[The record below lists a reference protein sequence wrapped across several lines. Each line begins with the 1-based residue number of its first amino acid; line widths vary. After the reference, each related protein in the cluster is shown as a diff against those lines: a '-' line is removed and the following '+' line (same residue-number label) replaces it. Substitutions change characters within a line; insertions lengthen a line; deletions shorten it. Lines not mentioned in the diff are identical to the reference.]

1 MSDNFADAQWL
12 TGTSISGNNST
23 ATGEDGE
30 PDRTYHSVWFKW
42 TASASSGQNPVY
54 QFDTNGS
61 DFDTYLYIYIGTS
74 LDNLNLLDS
83 DDDGGEGSNSEI
95 TLDIGSLVG
104 VTCYIKITG
113 YGEDDFG
120 NYVLNYPL
128 AGIPD
133 PRPPIVSVTEE
144 PPYPITRESDYEQN
158 PPIGTKQ
165 SYIEVWRSFGG
176 PAPFDLSVPNA
187 IEAAKD
193 YVLRGG
199 TPPGNLDFQWW
210 SKRPPG
216 DQEWRGGPGAIDPP
230 DGSLLIES
238 NSWGHVVGQ
247 SGTHSISEGLLGFS
261 AEIKYGIS
269 TYTVKFYMGRYL
281 YISPNSNYNVN
292 YWEQSWGGSEWSP
305 GQPTPPEHYER
316 QVPATIPAELLGAT
330 LYVGGE
336 AHGTTLPIVNIFV
349 GDQLAGKYQNNY
361 YSDSITGSPFYTGT
375 VSTGY
380 PAANTEIN
388 LTADFILN
396 NMDSLGNLAFTFI
409 DSDTLAGNFTCEPG
423 TPVLG
428 GVQYLNVNKQQDIYA
443 TLDLHF
449 MSPTY
454 NHFTFRYGT
463 PPLRLAQRDDQEG
476 LSPTA
481 RLDLSPSTSYQKNN
495 SSRIYGGLYL

>member
-23 ATGEDGE
+23 ATGEEGGE
-30 PDRTYHSVWFKW
+30 PGREYHSIWFKW
-42 TASASSGQNPVY
+42 TAPFTTEQYPEY

-61 DFDTYLYIYIGTS
+61 DFDTYLYIYTGTN
-74 LDNLNLLDS
+74 LDNLNLIAS
-83 DDDGGEGSNSEI
+83 NDDGGEGSNSQI
-95 TLDIGSLVG
+95 TLDIGSAYG
-104 VTCYIKITG
+104 VTYYIKIAG
-113 YGEDDFG
+113 YDEEEFG

-128 AGIPD
+128 AGILD
-133 PRPPIVSVTEE
+133 PRTPIISVIEE
-144 PPYPITRESDYEQN
+144 PPYPITKESNYQQN

-176 PAPFDLSVPNA
+176 PAPFDLTVPNA
-187 IEAAKD
+187 IGVAKD
-193 YVLRGG
+193 YVLKGG
-199 TPPGNLDFQWW
+199 TPPGSLDFQWW

-216 DQEWRGGPGAIDPP
+216 DSEWRGGPGSIDPP
-230 DGSLLIES
+230 NGSLLIES
-238 NSWGHVVGQ
+238 DSWGHRIGQ
-247 SGTHSISEGLLGFS
+247 SGTHSISNGLLGFN

-269 TYTVKFYMGRYL
+269 TYAVKFYMGYYL
-281 YISPNSNYNVN
+281 YISPNSSSNEN
-292 YWEQSWGGSEWSP
+292 YWEDSWNSDP

-336 AHGTTLPIVNIFV
+336 VYGTAPTVNIFV
-349 GDQLAGKYQNNY
+349 GDQLSGKYQNCY
-361 YSDSITGSPFYTGT
+361 YGDSITGSPFYTGT

-380 PAANTEIN
+380 PAANTAID

-396 NMDSLGNLAFTFI
+396 NMDSLGNIAFTFI

-428 GVQYLNVNKQQDIYA
+428 GVEYLNVSKQQDIYA

-463 PPLRLAQRDDQEG
+463 PPLRLNQRDDQEG

-481 RLDLSPSTSYQKNN
+481 RLDINASNSVQKSN
-495 SSRIYGGLYL
+495 SSRIFGGLYL